1 MRSDE
6 EVRKE
11 ITHIEMRQSYVN
23 DKQAGASNSQ
33 VRGCSLRSEPFDQ
46 SERSWRG
53 IDGRGNN
60 RIRSSAILQ

>member
-23 DKQAGASNSQ
+23 DKQAGA
-33 VRGCSLRSEPFDQ
+33 VAALRWVLGWPHGEEHIPYLDAGKEDQ
-46 SERSWRG
+46 
-53 IDGRGNN
+53 
-60 RIRSSAILQ
+60 